1 MNNSFLLNA
10 AEVAD
15 LTGYQ
20 KPNAQFRWLE
30 REGFPFLIGGDGRPK
45 VLRELVV
52 RRLGGTAHEKQRPAP
67 QLRLT

>member
-1 MNNSFLLNA
+1 MSDSFLLSA
-10 AEVAD
+10 AEVAE

-20 KPNAQFRWLE
+20 KPNAQFKWLE

-52 RRLGGTAHEKQRPAP
+52 RRLGGSAHVKPRTEP